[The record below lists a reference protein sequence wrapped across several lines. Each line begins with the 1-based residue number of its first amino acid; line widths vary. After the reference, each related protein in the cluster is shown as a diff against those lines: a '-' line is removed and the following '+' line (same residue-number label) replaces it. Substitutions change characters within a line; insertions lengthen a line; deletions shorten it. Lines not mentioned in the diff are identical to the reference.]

1 MEVTDWEVSSDGTQN
16 SEVDLQDSDEDE
28 RLFMSDCVPKLQQ
41 RKAKSKA
48 CWDSEMRMAK
58 VIEMKGRCWGTT
70 GIVRNS
76 ETSLSIEEILYMVE
90 RGALLLV
97 NSDCMV
103 LSLRDM
109 YGMLGE
115 SKNGC
120 SWDSFQAYKHL
131 KSLGYIVSR
140 HGVPWTMK
148 NDKHFTT
155 PTCVGDSKGSS
166 GLSRSELEE
175 GFSITDGL
183 RNMHIDSE
191 SKPAF
196 DVFLPNSKFRKS
208 SPGEPDFVVH
218 LSREDNPLSKAE
230 IEDLEARCMG
240 VDLMVCH
247 VEDGRYFEHCV
258 ASLASRSL
266 CLDADFVH
274 QASQS
279 RHSQRQSAVVKDK
292 KQQKN
297 GTE

>member
-1 MEVTDWEVSSDGTQN
+1 MEFTDWDVSSDGTQD
-16 SEVDLQDSDEDE
+16 SEVELQESDEDE
-28 RLFMSDCVPKLQQ
+28 HLFMSGCVPKLQL

-58 VIEMKGRCWGTT
+58 VVEMKGRCWGTT

-76 ETSLSIEEILYMVE
+76 VTYLSIEETLYMAE

-97 NSDCMV
+97 NSDGVV

-115 SKNGC
+115 SMNGC
-120 SWDSFQAYKHL
+120 SWDSFLAYKQL

-140 HGVPWTMK
+140 SGVQWTVK

-155 PTCVGDSKGSS
+155 PTGVGDSKDSS

-183 RNMHIDSE
+183 RNMHIDYE
-191 SKPAF
+191 AKPAF

-208 SPGEPDFVVH
+208 SPGEPDFVIH
-218 LSREDNPLSKAE
+218 LSREDNPPSKAE

-240 VDLMVCH
+240 VDLIVCH
-247 VEDGRYFEHCV
+247 VEDGRV
-258 ASLASRSL
+258 SLFSY
-266 CLDADFVH
+266 
-274 QASQS
+274 
-279 RHSQRQSAVVKDK
+279 
-292 KQQKN
+292 KN
-297 GTE
+297 LEFPLLP

>member
-1 MEVTDWEVSSDGTQN
+1 MEVTDWEVFSDGTQD
-16 SEVDLQDSDEDE
+16 SEIELQDSNEDE
-28 RLFMSDCVPKLQQ
+28 HLFMSDCVPKLQQ

-48 CWDSEMRMAK
+48 CWDLGMRMAK

-76 ETSLSIEEILYMVE
+76 ETYLSIEETLYMAE

-97 NSDCMV
+97 DSDGMV
-103 LSLRDM
+103 LCLSDM
-109 YGMLGE
+109 YGMLTE
-115 SKNGC
+115 WKNGC

-140 HGVPWTMK
+140 HGVQWTVK

-155 PTCVGDSKGSS
+155 PTCVGDSKDST

-183 RNMHIDSE
+183 GNMHINYE
-191 SKPAF
+191 AKPAF

-208 SPGEPDFVVH
+208 ALGEPDFVVY
-218 LSREDNPLSKAE
+218 LSREDNPPSKAE

-240 VDLMVCH
+240 VDLIVCH
-247 VEDGRYFEHCV
+247 VEDGRV
-258 ASLASRSL
+258 SLFSY
-266 CLDADFVH
+266 
-274 QASQS
+274 
-279 RHSQRQSAVVKDK
+279 
-292 KQQKN
+292 KN
-297 GTE
+297 LEFPLLP